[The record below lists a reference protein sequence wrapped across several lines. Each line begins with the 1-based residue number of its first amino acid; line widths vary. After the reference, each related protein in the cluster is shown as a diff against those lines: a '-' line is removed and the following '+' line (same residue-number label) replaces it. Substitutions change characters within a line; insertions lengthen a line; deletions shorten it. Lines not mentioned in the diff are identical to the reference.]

1 MPWNG
6 LINLKGWAFPVDGK
20 KILVVDEP
28 GFAKVCGAL
37 LRLNGFAVET
47 SAGAELAEPQPAV
60 DGYDL
65 VITSFPYGAEV
76 VETMREGSVPLLV
89 LADCLSRDLLESV
102 RSVRKSCCL
111 IKPLDFEKFNSV
123 VSRMIGG
130 HDTFAGGYEIV

>member
-1 MPWNG
+1 M
-6 LINLKGWAFPVDGK
+6 DGK

-28 GFAKVCGAL
+28 GFAKVCRAL

-47 SAGAELAEPQPAV
+47 AGEGENEDLYPVV

-76 VETMREGSVPLLV
+76 VETMREGNVPLLV

-102 RSVRKSCCL
+102 RSVRKSSCL

-123 VSRMIGG
+123 VRRMLGDG
-130 HDTFAGGYEIV
+130 DSLAGGYEIV